1 MLQNQPP
8 RGMMGMPMTRQS
20 LSGPGGAMN
29 RPNMPPQLFRGDLVP
44 QLMSPGLAALQ
55 QQRRITQEQN
65 MKKMNAAKVE
75 ISF

>member
-1 MLQNQPP
+1 
-8 RGMMGMPMTRQS
+8 MPMTRQS
-20 LSGPGGAMN
+20 LTGPGGPMN
-29 RPNMPPQLFRGDLVP
+29 RPNMPPQIFRGDLGP

-65 MKKMNAAKVE
+65 LKKMNAARVD